1 MDRLLEK
8 LDGKKITRTNHVRI
22 DPKEHSYKEVYKLL
36 IGSVVPR
43 PIALVS
49 TVSANGVPNL
59 APFSFF
65 NAVCSNPPIVL
76 FSTVVRGDGHEKDT
90 LRNIEATKEFVVNV
104 VSEDFTDR
112 MNRCSEDFPPD
123 VNEFDV
129 SGLTPFPA
137 TVVRPALVK
146 ESRISMECRLVQV
159 VSFGSGEPG
168 NGSTIFGEVLLFHV
182 ADEVI
187 DNFRIDPRAL
197 QPVGRMGGPHYCRAT
212 DIFDLPRPGTAG
224 KGG

>member
-90 LRNIEATKEFVVNV
+90 LRNIQATKEFVVNV

-224 KGG
+224 RAG

>member
-1 MDRLLEK
+1 M
-8 LDGKKITRTNHVRI
+8 RI
-22 DPKEHSYKEVYKLL
+22 DPKEHTYKDVYKIL

-49 TVSANGVPNL
+49 TLSPEGAPNL

-65 NAVCSNPPIVL
+65 NGVCSNPPIVL

-90 LRNIEATKEFVVNV
+90 LRNIEATKEFVVNI
-104 VSEDFTDR
+104 VSEDFADR

-123 VNEFDV
+123 VNEFEV

-159 VSFGSGEPG
+159 VSFGKGEPG

-187 DNFRIDPRAL
+187 DNFRIDARAL
-197 QPVGRMGGPHYCRAT
+197 KPVGRMGGPHYCRTA

-224 KGG
+224 RAG